1 VKRRSTVVKQPAG
14 LSGGEPVTSV
24 EDLKGMN
31 KVSNDAQAA
40 AMLVSV
46 QCKHSNLGYSK
57 CLEHARVKGLDIL
70 SSRRVCIEENCEK
83 RGVRNGYCL
92 SHAKA
97 HKFINKPGA
106 SGVCKEAG
114 CVKFIV
120 KRGYCQTHA
129 KAHGVEIKAKTCME
143 EGCNRVAKKRG
154 GYCPTHAELDSMF
167 ADHESNIGGF
177 CTAPGG
183 CSRRKVSHGLCIQH
197 GREAGF
203 DFSYR
208 ICKSE
213 GCEKFISKKGYCR
226 SHARE
231 LGLLEG

>member
-154 GYCPTHAELDSMF
+154 G
-167 ADHESNIGGF
+167 
-177 CTAPGG
+177 
-183 CSRRKVSHGLCIQH
+183 
-197 GREAGF
+197 
-203 DFSYR
+203 
-208 ICKSE
+208 
-213 GCEKFISKKGYCR
+213 
-226 SHARE
+226 
-231 LGLLEG
+231 